1 MTDIQSLMVPVT
13 GKHVEVFIEIVLVG
27 LVASGVLG
35 QGTELE
41 DSGVPR
47 SSKKVFPC
55 ETDEYDFQEGR
66 ARRT

>member
-27 LVASGVLG
+27 LVTSGVLG

-41 DSGVPR
+41 NSGVPKYR
-47 SSKKVFPC
+47 KKVFRC
-55 ETDEYDFQEGR
+55 ETDEYDFPKGR
-66 ARRT
+66 GRRT

>member
-27 LVASGVLG
+27 LVTSGVLG

-41 DSGVPR
+41 NSGVPK
-47 SSKKVFPC
+47 SSEKVFRC
-55 ETDEYDFQEGR
+55 ETDEYDLSKGR
-66 ARRT
+66 GRRT